1 MTNSPDS
8 HDRRAARAGP
18 GPRSSVFELSP
29 ERNPSRWET
38 LVERINERAR
48 PILEARRRETVA
60 GTLMGWRRPVLTASA
75 TLAAAAVA
83 VLFLL
88 AGDDGDPVETTFA
101 EAMVPWSVAAWMDGS
116 YAPTVEELVQAVE
129 EYAP

>member
-8 HDRRAARAGP
+8 HDRRAARAGSES
-18 GPRSSVFELSP
+18 RSSVFELSP

-38 LVERINERAR
+38 LVERINERAW
-48 PILEARRRETVA
+48 PILEARRRETVS

-88 AGDDGDPVETTFA
+88 PVDDGDPVETTFA